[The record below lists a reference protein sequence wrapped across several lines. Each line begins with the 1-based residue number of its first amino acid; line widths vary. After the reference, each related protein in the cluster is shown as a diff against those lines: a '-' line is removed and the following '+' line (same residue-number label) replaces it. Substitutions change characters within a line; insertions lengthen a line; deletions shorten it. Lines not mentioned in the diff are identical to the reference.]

1 MPPKSVMTHLTKTVC
16 HFCRRSLSLSLSLLN
31 PNPFFPL
38 STTHSSALVSNPIW
52 ISFTISHRKVL
63 ATKFSDKSCFFVT
76 NDCVKNFRTSLLL
89 FHFLF
94 LLLIYKMAI
103 LFSTCFLFTKK
114 LFSLF
119 VVQILK
125 NRKQIEKFL

>member
-1 MPPKSVMTHLTKTVC
+1 MTQPTKTVYL
-16 HFCRRSLSLSLSLLN
+16 FCRRCLSLSLSLSPKSL
-31 PNPFFPL
+31 FFL
-38 STTHSSALVSNPIW
+38 FFVHNSFKCSCLISNPIW